1 MAKRPLQDDH
11 ADADAQAFRAAV
23 SDVKPIAHS
32 APPPG
37 LARKPRRRPI
47 PQAAAHASSAVDLPL
62 AVAPVPTDESL
73 VFRRPGVRDQ
83 VLRRLKR
90 GRYRIEDELD
100 LHGLN
105 LAAARDLVA
114 EFIASNRA
122 NGRRCVRIIHGKGY
136 RSGTRGPVLK
146 SAVNDWLRR
155 HPDVIAFASARP
167 LDGGTGAVYALLHA

>member
-1 MAKRPLQDDH
+1 M
-11 ADADAQAFRAAV
+11 
-23 SDVKPIAHS
+23 
-32 APPPG
+32 
-37 LARKPRRRPI
+37 
-47 PQAAAHASSAVDLPL
+47 
-62 AVAPVPTDESL
+62 PTDESL